1 MSTEEDTKS
10 ACFDTV
16 AAALLQ
22 EAGFDPNTVLPGA
35 FPYEKFKVKQK
46 DGHLP
51 RRVPLNIFSKRVTWR
66 PAGPQVGT
74 ARLLAQR
81 FPREFR
87 IAAMTQVVL
96 PMRDGQPYLTAEGEL
111 PCPFMSTC
119 TAINYNCQ
127 GETKQDPKDDPQA
140 WVEMKQIYQHGVQVE
155 WQENKSYLEY
165 MLRQEQASTQTEV
178 ALKTLV
184 VDTSMMYLMY
194 LRSPM
199 AMAIVSGASGG
210 SAEAPSDIAAEK
222 TDAASVLATLSP
234 KAINAL
240 DANFNTFM
248 QGQSIHRFK
257 EARTLL
263 RASDLTALAFLVRWR
278 KKAHYLHA
286 NAFSQWYFQGPEW
299 RLLQGLSVK
308 GVPAQLLVIRQTL
321 QRISETEILQ
331 KGRELPKLARC
342 DVTRD
347 SFSLLCKLIPQAQEY
362 FDALQMR
369 FALSW
374 ERVPSGEKLI
384 RRLIVDG
391 EPRLQQ
397 TFRTIL
403 EQSGGQP
410 GKMVFAE
417 TDPESEFGVLEKRL
431 QATKEAMEAELE
443 EQRKSMQEATP
454 AAPEVSSD
462 TEHHE
467 AAPGSSAGA
476 SIPMANKEEAPSSSA
491 GASIPGQA
499 TPIWTD
505 TRASAEA
512 RMRVHD
518 NITVY
523 NTSPGNSTPCPKVL
537 HPGTIFLIPSPGKS
551 RGSVAKDI
559 KFNSVRNPHCLRWL
573 RECHVV
579 LVILGHD
586 PTLSADAKKA
596 LLKATDTLKSFH
608 WHELIPMVQTFP
620 RQEHGRAYIE
630 YILVATGPH
639 APARS
644 FSSWIGPVPANI
656 PKALRLFRCEC
667 EWSDK
672 CSITQWARSSFVE
685 PIDQHNSA
693 YTGDLQI
700 SPTKKQKKT
709 HDTDDLFP
717 EPVQEAEEDGDD
729 GKWSE
734 SEISE
739 GEAMDNAE
747 VEEDPGPTAGV
758 APAPPQVN
766 LSTSK
771 DIHTMQRTSWSRVFR
786 QGISPAA
793 WLKILENM
801 DPPHVVLTVPCHLQA
816 GLLNAV
822 LRYNDSRFG
831 LPRCHLTLFHPDGR
845 MPETRPKKG
854 TRAMARYD
862 AAHMADHT
870 LERVVSAYQAF
881 HHEAIEKAGGRILK
895 LQASDAAPPE
905 PKGAS
910 GSSAGAPPAE
920 KKLVGEDAAGGES
933 TVPQVQVTK
942 IINLDGNYGP
952 KGKPFK
958 LHPETCMEDSDTEP
972 SGGGSNVLDQ
982 QVLTLRNKRAMGK
995 HGVVIRKSQARC
1007 NPGIG
1012 LFANGVLPVGC
1023 RIPAKGPWFRKK
1035 VEVEE
1040 WLASLPSTL
1049 LMEAYSK
1056 RVVEVWFQQGE
1067 EEPTAMYKVLT
1078 SLVGFVNSSTGIS
1091 QRPNAALHLNADL
1104 PMGENNLYL
1113 QISAAV
1119 PANKEITIR
1128 YGRNHPV
1135 AKAKPK
1141 LGINGVS

>member
-16 AAALLQ
+16 ASALLQ
-22 EAGFDPNTVLPGA
+22 EAGFDPNTVSPGD
-35 FPYEKFKVKQK
+35 FPYQKCEMKEKK

-51 RRVPLNIFSKRVTWR
+51 RRVPLKAFSKQVTWR
-66 PAGPQVGT
+66 PAGPQVGQ

-87 IAAMTQVVL
+87 IAAMQQIIL
-96 PMRDGQPYLTAEGEL
+96 PMCDGKPYLTAEGEL

-119 TAINYNCQ
+119 TAIMYNCQ
-127 GETKQDPKDDPQA
+127 GETKQAPEDDPQA
-140 WVEMKQIYQHGVQVE
+140 WVEMKQIFQNGVQVE

-178 ALKTLV
+178 SLKTHV
-184 VDTSMMYLMY
+184 VDTSLMYLQY

-210 SAEAPSDIAAEK
+210 SAEAPSPIAAEK
-222 TDAASVLATLSP
+222 TGAASVLATLSP
-234 KAINAL
+234 KAVNAL
-240 DANFNTFM
+240 DANFNTYM

-286 NAFSQWYFQGPEW
+286 NAFGQWYFQGPEW
-299 RLLQGLSVK
+299 RVLQGLSVK
-308 GVPAQLLVIRQTL
+308 GVPAQVLVIRQTL

-362 FDALQMR
+362 FGALQMR

-397 TFRTIL
+397 TFHTIL

-431 QATKEAMEAELE
+431 QSTMEAMEAELA
-443 EQRKSMQEATP
+443 EQRQSTLEANP

-462 TEHHE
+462 TGHH
-467 AAPGSSAGA
+467 
-476 SIPMANKEEAPSSSA
+476 EEAPSSSA
-491 GASIPGQA
+491 GASIPIANKEEAPGLAGSTTIDPGQA
-499 TPIWTD
+499 TPIWKD

-512 RMRVHD
+512 RMRLHD

-523 NTSPGNSTPCPKVL
+523 DTCPGNSTPCPKVL
-537 HPGTIFLIPSPGKS
+537 LPGTIFLIPSPGKS
-551 RGSVAKDI
+551 RGSVAKAA
-559 KFNSVRNPHCLRWL
+559 KFSGIRNLHCLKWL

-579 LVILGHD
+579 LVIIGHD
-586 PTLSADAKKA
+586 PTVAPEVRATV
-596 LLKATDTLKSFH
+596 LKVTDTLKRFR

-644 FSSWIGPVPANI
+644 FSSWIAPVPANI
-656 PKALRLFRCEC
+656 PKALRLFRCGC
-667 EWSDK
+667 VWSDE

-685 PIDQHNSA
+685 PIDQHDSA
-693 YTGDLQI
+693 YTGDLKI

-709 HDTDDLFP
+709 HDTDDLFA
-717 EPVQEAEEDGDD
+717 ELGEEAEEDGDD

-734 SEISE
+734 STISE
-739 GEAMDNAE
+739 GEDMDNGE
-747 VEEDPGPTAGV
+747 VEEDPGSTAGV

-766 LSTSK
+766 LSSTK
-771 DIHTMQRTSWSRVFR
+771 DTLLRTSWSRVFR
-786 QGISPAA
+786 QGMSPAA
-793 WLKILENM
+793 WLRILENM

-845 MPETRPKKG
+845 MRMTRPAQG
-854 TRAMARYD
+854 TRAMARYS

-881 HHEAIEKAGGRILK
+881 HHEATEKAAERILTR
-895 LQASDAAPPE
+895 AGSDAAPPE

-920 KKLVGEDAAGGES
+920 TKLVGEDAAGGES

-982 QVLTLRNKRAMGK
+982 HVLTLRNKRAMGK
-995 HGVVIRKSQARC
+995 HGVVIRKSQARS

-1012 LFANGVLPVGC
+1012 LFANDVLPVGC

-1078 SLVGFVNSSTGIS
+1078 SIVGFVNSSTGIS
-1091 QRPNAALHLNADL
+1091 QRPNAALHLNEDL

-1113 QISAAV
+1113 QISATV

-1128 YGRNHPV
+1128 YGRNHQV
-1135 AKAKPK
+1135 AKPK
-1141 LGINGVS
+1141 QKASINGAP